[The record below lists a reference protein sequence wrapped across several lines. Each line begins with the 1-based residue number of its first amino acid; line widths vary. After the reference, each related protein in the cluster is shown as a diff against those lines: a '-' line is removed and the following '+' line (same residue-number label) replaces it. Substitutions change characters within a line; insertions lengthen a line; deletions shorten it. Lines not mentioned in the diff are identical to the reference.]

1 MKFNKEIF
9 RLAIPNIISNVSV
22 PLISSVDTSLMGYQ
36 SISHLAAVGAAS
48 MIFNFL
54 YWNFGFLRMGTTGL
68 VAQAYGKNDKNEKSR
83 IFFQAVLIS
92 LLISSLLILLQIPLR
107 SISMNL
113 MNLEGNLASLALEYF
128 NVRIWDAPATLM
140 IYIIMAWFFGNQNAF
155 IPLLLTI
162 VINVVNIVTSV
173 IFVHYMDMGISGV
186 ALGSVIGN
194 YAGVIVGVVAMA
206 IKMPVIFSAM
216 RDLKSG
222 FLRFFQ
228 VNKDIFI
235 RTIMLSCTFFLLYSQ
250 SIVFGQLA
258 LGVMVVLLQ
267 FINWMSYAIDGFAF
281 ACESL
286 VGKYEGSKEEGKLK
300 QTIKDSFIYSSI
312 FALIFSLVYWIFTP
326 QLVGLF
332 TSDSE
337 VIDYLI
343 RLRNWLFVIPLI
355 GFSSYIWDGI
365 FVGLTASKAMRNTM
379 ALSFGFFL
387 LAYYGT
393 KNYLGF
399 ESLLFGLVIYLL
411 VRAIA
416 QSYLYFRKGI
426 HIQ

>member
-9 RLAIPNIISNVSV
+9 RLAVPNIISNISV
-22 PLISSVDTSLMGYQ
+22 PLISSVDTALMGHQ
-36 SISHLAAVGAAS
+36 STSHLAAVGASS

-68 VAQAYGKNDKNEKSR
+68 VAQAYGRNDKKEKSR

-92 LLISSLLILLQIPLR
+92 LIISSLLIVFQLPLG
-107 SISMNL
+107 SVSMKL
-113 MNLEGNLASLALEYF
+113 MNLDGDLAGLAAEYF

-162 VINVVNIVTSV
+162 VINVVNIATSV
-173 IFVHYMDMGISGV
+173 IFVKYMDMGIGGV
-186 ALGSVIGN
+186 SLGSVIGN
-194 YAGVIVGVVAMA
+194 YAGVLVGLIAMA
-206 IKMPVIFSAM
+206 VKMPVIFSSM
-216 RDLKSG
+216 RNMSSG
-222 FLRFFQ
+222 FLRFFH

-235 RTIMLSCTFFLLYSQ
+235 RTVMLSCTFFMLYSQ
-250 SIVFGQLA
+250 SIIFGELA

-267 FINWMSYAIDGFAF
+267 FINWMSYAIDGFAY

-286 VGKYEGSKEEGKLK
+286 VGKYVGAKDETNLK
-300 QTIKDSFIYSSI
+300 ATIKDCFIYSSV
-312 FALIFSLVYWIFTP
+312 FALLFSLVYWIFTP
-326 QLVGLF
+326 QLSNVF
-332 TSDSE
+332 TSDPQ
-337 VIDYLI
+337 VVDYLVG
-343 RLRNWLFVIPLI
+343 LRWWLFLIPLI

-387 LAYYGT
+387 IAYYGT
-393 KNYLGF
+393 KSFLGF
-399 ESLLFGLVIYLL
+399 ESLIFGLVIYLL

-416 QSYLYFRKGI
+416 QSYLYYKKGVDLA
-426 HIQ
+426 